1 MNKKQKHH
9 QSVLPGTT
17 SGAKVVNRDINFAL
31 RTWKKKLKDSDV
43 LTQVKN
49 RKEFIKPSVVKRI
62 KLNNAIY
69 MQQIRDLYS
78 DI

>member
-9 QSVLPGTT
+9 QSILPGTT
-17 SGAKVVNRDINFAL
+17 SGAKVVNKDINFAL
-31 RTWKKKLKDSDV
+31 RIWKKKLKESNILSDI
-43 LTQVKN
+43 KD
-49 RKEFIKPSVVKRI
+49 RKEFIKPSAVKRM

>member
-9 QSVLPGTT
+9 QSLLPGTT
-17 SGAKVVNRDINFAL
+17 SGAKVVNKDINFAL
-31 RTWKKKLKDSDV
+31 RIWKKKLKESNILSDI
-43 LTQVKN
+43 KD
-49 RKEFIKPSVVKRI
+49 RKEFIKPSVVKRT
-62 KLNNAIY
+62 KRNNAIY

>member
-9 QSVLPGTT
+9 LSILPGTT

-31 RTWKKKLKDSDV
+31 RIWKKKLKESDV
-43 LTQVKN
+43 LSQIKDK
-49 RKEFIKPSVVKRI
+49 KEFTKASVVKRK

-78 DI
+78 DV

>member
-9 QSVLPGTT
+9 LSILPGTT
-17 SGAKVVNRDINFAL
+17 SGAKVVNKDINFAL
-31 RTWKKKLKDSDV
+31 RTWKKKLKESNT
-43 LTQVKN
+43 LTNIKD
-49 RKEFIKPSVVKRI
+49 RKEFIKPSVVKRM